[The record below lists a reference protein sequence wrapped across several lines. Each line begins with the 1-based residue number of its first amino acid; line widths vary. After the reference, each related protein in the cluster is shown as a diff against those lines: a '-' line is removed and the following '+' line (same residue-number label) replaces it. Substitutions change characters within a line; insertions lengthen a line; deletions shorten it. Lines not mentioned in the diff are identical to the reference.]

1 MATTI
6 SKEEDHLH
14 TTTKDTLLAQDQLE
28 QLQEEETSTIRRQA
42 LLGTAAHQFQDLEWL
57 RQEVLNHQEIMMAQE
72 ALLLEVLHPETL
84 HQDQAIH
91 QDQLIHQE
99 ALHLDHTNLQ
109 EAMNPQEVTTLL
121 VHREAEVILA
131 AEAATTEVEEAE
143 DADK

>member
-72 ALLLEVLHPETL
+72 ALLLEVLRPETL
-84 HQDQAIH
+84 HQDQ
-91 QDQLIHQE
+91 LTHQE